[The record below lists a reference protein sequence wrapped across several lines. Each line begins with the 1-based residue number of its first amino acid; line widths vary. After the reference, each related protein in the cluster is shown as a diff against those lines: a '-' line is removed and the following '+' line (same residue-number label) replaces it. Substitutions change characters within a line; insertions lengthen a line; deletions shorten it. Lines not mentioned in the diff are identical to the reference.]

1 MVSMLISTI
10 SRKGVR
16 WMDNKLS
23 EYVLKHSRKHDKE
36 LKYDFMP
43 SMLEIIERP
52 AHKAGTVIILGIFSL
67 LIAAVIWA
75 CLSKTDIVVTSSG
88 TIQPVGNISSLNSYA
103 SGTIKSINVEEG
115 AYVKEGD
122 ILIELDTQ
130 SLDIDADT
138 LNNQKEVLEAQKS
151 VYTMIRN
158 NEELN
163 KIDISMYDANLQ
175 PYILTIID
183 NDKAYHNNLSTL
195 ESDKENAALNR
206 DIANIKLE
214 EYNSNPDISQAE
226 YDAQRLVV
234 KQTENAFIQAETNV
248 LKAQT
253 TYSEQVNSNISEIN
267 SKLSQIGADLEKYR
281 LSIENQKIV
290 APVNGYINSIA
301 VNNIGETVTSA
312 QQVVTIVPADTPVEM
327 VCYVKNMDIADIK
340 VGMDAE
346 IKLEAYPYNKYGTV
360 KGTVK
365 YISPSSFN
373 IEKQG
378 SVYLVKL
385 DIDNSN
391 SNINVMSGLTGAVEI
406 KIGKRS
412 IMRYFLDPIVKGF
425 GDSMKEK

>member
-1 MVSMLISTI
+1 
-10 SRKGVR
+10 
-16 WMDNKLS
+16 MDNKLS

-115 AYVKEGD
+115 AYVTTGQV
-122 ILIELDTQ
+122 LIELDTQ
-130 SLDIDADT
+130 SLDIDVDT
-138 LNNQKEVLEAQKS
+138 LNNQKKVLEAQKS
-151 VYTMIRN
+151 FYMMIRDQ
-158 NEELN
+158 E
-163 KIDISMYDANLQ
+163 DISAVDISGYSGNIQ
-175 PYILTIID
+175 PYLLTIVD

-195 ESDKENAALNR
+195 ESEKENAALNR

-214 EYNSNPDISQAE
+214 EYSRNDEVSQAE
-226 YDAQRLVV
+226 YDAQKLVV

-267 SKLSQIGADLEKYR
+267 GKLSQIDADLDKYD

-301 VNNIGETVTSA
+301 VNNIGETVTAA
-312 QQVVTIVPADTPVEM
+312 QQMVTIVPANTPVEM

-340 VGMDAE
+340 VGMNAE

-373 IEKQG
+373 TEKMG

-385 DIDNSN
+385 DVENSN
-391 SNINVMSGLTGAVEI
+391 EKIDIMSGLTGTVEV
-406 KIGKRS
+406 KVGKRS

-425 GDSMKEK
+425 GDSLKEK

>member
-10 SRKGVR
+10 SSKGVR

-158 NEELN
+158 NEELD
-163 KIDISMYDANLQ
+163 KIDISKYDANLQ

-214 EYNSNPDISQAE
+214 EYNRNPDISQAE

-373 IEKQG
+373 TEQQG
-378 SVYLVKL
+378 SVYLVKI
-385 DIDNSN
+385 DIDDSN
-391 SNINVMSGLTGAVEI
+391 ENINIMSGLTGTVEV
-406 KIGKRS
+406 KVGKRS

-425 GDSMKEK
+425 GNSMKEK

>member
-1 MVSMLISTI
+1 
-10 SRKGVR
+10 
-16 WMDNKLS
+16 MDNKLT
-23 EYVLKHSRKHDKE
+23 EYALKHSRKHDKE

-52 AHKAGTVIILGIFSL
+52 AHKAGTVIILGVFTL

-103 SGTIKSINVEEG
+103 SGTIKSINIEEG
-115 AYVKEGD
+115 AYVKAGD
-122 ILIELDTQ
+122 VLIELDTQ

-138 LNNQKEVLEAQKS
+138 LNNQKKVLEAQKDIYS
-151 VYTMIRN
+151 KIKN
-158 NEELN
+158 NADLT
-163 KIDISMYDANLQ
+163 KVDISKFEADIQ
-175 PYILTIID
+175 PYILSIID

-195 ESDKENAALNR
+195 ESEKENAALNR
-206 DIANIKLE
+206 DIANIKLD
-214 EYNSNPDISQAE
+214 EYNTNDDISQAE
-226 YDAQRLVV
+226 YDAQKLVV

-248 LKAQT
+248 LKAQI
-253 TYSEQVNSNISEIN
+253 TYSEQINSAISEIN
-267 SKLSQIGADLEKYR
+267 GKLRQIEADLDKYR

-290 APVNGYINSIA
+290 APVNGYINNIA
-301 VNNIGETVTSA
+301 VNNVGETVTSA

-373 IEKQG
+373 TEKMG

-385 DIDNSN
+385 DVDNSN
-391 SNINVMSGLTGAVEI
+391 QKINVMSGLTGAVEV
-406 KIGKRS
+406 KVGKRS

>member
-158 NEELN
+158 NEELD
-163 KIDISMYDANLQ
+163 KIDISKYDANLQ

-214 EYNSNPDISQAE
+214 EYNRNPDISQAE

-391 SNINVMSGLTGAVEI
+391 SNINVMSGLTGTVEV
-406 KIGKRS
+406 KVGKRS

>member
-1 MVSMLISTI
+1 
-10 SRKGVR
+10 
-16 WMDNKLS
+16 MDNEQRK
-23 EYVLKHSRKHDKE
+23 YALKHSRKHDKE

-52 AHKAGTVIILGIFSL
+52 AHAAGTVIILGIFTL

-115 AYVKEGD
+115 AYVKAGD
-122 ILIELDTQ
+122 VLIELDTQ

-138 LNNQKEVLEAQKS
+138 LNNQKEVLEAQKKI
-151 VYTMIRN
+151 YTMIRN
-158 NEELN
+158 NEDLTQV
-163 KIDISMYDANLQ
+163 DISKYDVNLQ
-175 PYILTIID
+175 PYILSIID
-183 NDKAYHNNLSTL
+183 NDKAYRNNLSTL
-195 ESDKENAALNR
+195 ESAKENAGLNR

-214 EYNSNPDISQAE
+214 EYNTNENISQAE
-226 YDAQRLVV
+226 YDAQKLVV
-234 KQTENAFIQAETNV
+234 KQTENEFIQAETNV
-248 LKAQT
+248 LKAQI
-253 TYSEQVNSNISEIN
+253 TYSEQVNSNLSEIN
-267 SKLSQIGADLEKYR
+267 GKLSQIGADLEKYR

-290 APVNGYINSIA
+290 APINGYINNIA
-301 VNNIGETVTSA
+301 VNNVGETVTSA

-340 VGMDAE
+340 TGMDAE

-360 KGTVK
+360 KGKVK

-373 IEKQG
+373 TEKMG

-385 DIDNSN
+385 DVENSN
-391 SNINVMSGLTGAVEI
+391 PKINVMSGLTGAVEV
-406 KIGKRS
+406 KVGKRS

-425 GDSMKEK
+425 GGSMKEK